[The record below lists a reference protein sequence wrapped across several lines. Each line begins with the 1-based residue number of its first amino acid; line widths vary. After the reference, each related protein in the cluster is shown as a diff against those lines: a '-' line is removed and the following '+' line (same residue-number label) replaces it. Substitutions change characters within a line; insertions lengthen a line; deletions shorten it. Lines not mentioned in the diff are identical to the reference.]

1 MRMATGRKNWRPP
14 DFHGIK
20 RGMPADTQREPYLC
34 QAIARACDVLEA
46 FGDNGE
52 PLRLRD
58 VADRTGLSV
67 STAFRIMTTLG
78 KRGLISRTSDR
89 LYTLNISRPKRRRYK
104 FGYAA
109 QSREF
114 AFSRAIG
121 DGIAAA
127 AAGANIDL
135 VVVDNQ
141 YSAKTALRN
150 AERFVRERVDLVIEF
165 QTDEHVA
172 PVISAKL
179 IAANIPIV
187 ALEIPH
193 PGATYYGANNYHA
206 GELGGHFLGRWAQ
219 QHWKGCVDEVLLLEL
234 PIAGSLPRSRLT
246 GTLDGI
252 RKTIRSLPDSQ
263 VHWIDGNGQF
273 GASLDAV
280 RKHLRHSRSQRV
292 LISGIND
299 PSVLGAL
306 RAFEEAGRAEGC
318 AAMGQNA
325 SMEGRTELRKASTQ
339 FVGSI
344 AYFPERYGKGLIPLC
359 IDLLERKPVPPA
371 VFVTH
376 QLVTKDSVDRIYPN
390 DALIGAG
397 EQDQP
402 WLR

>member
-1 MRMATGRKNWRPP
+1 VRAAPP
-14 DFHGIK
+14 
-20 RGMPADTQREPYLC
+20 REPYLC

-46 FGDNGE
+46 FRESGE
-52 PLRLRD
+52 QLRLRD

-67 STAFRIMTTLG
+67 STTFRIMSTLER
-78 KRGLISRTSDR
+78 RGLISRAGNR
-89 LYTLNISRPKRRRYK
+89 LYTLNISRPNRRRYR

-109 QSREF
+109 QSLEF

-135 VVVDNQ
+135 LVLDNQ
-141 YSAKTALRN
+141 YSAKTAVRN
-150 AERFVRERVDLVIEF
+150 AERFVRERVDLAIEF

-206 GELGGHFLGRWAQ
+206 GELGGHFLGRWAH
-219 QHWKGCVDEVLLLEL
+219 QHWNDSVDEVLLLEL

-273 GASLDAV
+273 GTSLEAV
-280 RKHLRHSRSQRV
+280 RKHLRHSRARRV

-339 FVGSI
+339 FLGSI
-344 AYFPERYGKGLIPLC
+344 AYFPERYGRGVIPLC

-371 VFVTH
+371 VFVNH

-390 DALIGAG
+390 DALIGVREPDA
-397 EQDQP
+397 Q